1 MWCGCSPLCTTQQA
15 GEVTVVPLHHG
26 RLYTLLVAPIAL
38 ALVIAS
44 WQTRTELL
52 LARLLTVLL
61 SPLSPTDGLLKQM

>member
-1 MWCGCSPLCTTQQA
+1 M
-15 GEVTVVPLHHG
+15 PLHHG